1 MNKKTILA
9 FILVGLIIILMPY
22 YYNLIM
28 PEKPESKTPPA
39 VKDTTVAPT
48 QIPPPVKETAHPLK
62 DTLETDRVSI
72 PDEVWQDSKDITAG
86 FAEIETPLY
95 HATFDLR
102 GAKIISFR
110 LKEYSDRKGGITE
123 LTPRNEQGDFYPN
136 SYMTFPKLNLS
147 TDELYFR
154 ANHDRITID
163 AGEKRELVLSAK
175 LKAGGEILFRYTF
188 YGDDYRIG
196 LETRSQGINL
206 AEDYYFRWDGG
217 VNITET
223 DTLRD
228 ITYSKAYSYMGGELE
243 VFDAPGKG
251 EKRLNPSGTVDWIA
265 VRSKYFEIAV
275 IPEGNT
281 QGIDFIASKYK
292 KGKFQPKEFK
302 LALKLTNPSG
312 NLEQKYRLYIG
323 PMDSKRLSSM
333 GVGLESTMNWGW
345 AIIKPFSIAILWSFK
360 QLHTIVPN
368 YGVVII
374 IFSILIKIILWPL
387 TQKSYKSMR
396 EMQKLQP
403 YLKELREKYKSDPQK
418 MQKETA
424 KLYKEHKVNPM
435 GGCLPVLLQM
445 PLLYALFIVF
455 QSTIELRGAPF
466 MLWIKDLSLPDYV
479 LHLGFTIP
487 MYGDAVA
494 ILPLIMGITTFFQSK
509 SSMTDPSQKMML
521 YFMPV
526 FLTLLFNSFPS
537 GLTLYY
543 ALFNVLS
550 MLHQMWMQK
559 KDEAVVVIS

>member
-1 MNKKTILA
+1 
-9 FILVGLIIILMPY
+9 
-22 YYNLIM
+22 
-28 PEKPESKTPPA
+28 
-39 VKDTTVAPT
+39 
-48 QIPPPVKETAHPLK
+48 
-62 DTLETDRVSI
+62 
-72 PDEVWQDSKDITAG
+72 
-86 FAEIETPLY
+86 
-95 HATFDLR
+95 
-102 GAKIISFR
+102 
-110 LKEYSDRKGGITE
+110 
-123 LTPRNEQGDFYPN
+123 
-136 SYMTFPKLNLS
+136 
-147 TDELYFR
+147 
-154 ANHDRITID
+154 
-163 AGEKRELVLSAK
+163 
-175 LKAGGEILFRYTF
+175 
-188 YGDDYRIG
+188 
-196 LETRSQGINL
+196 
-206 AEDYYFRWDGG
+206 
-217 VNITET
+217 
-223 DTLRD
+223 
-228 ITYSKAYSYMGGELE
+228 MGGELE